1 MWKCYPKYNLELLIN
16 INYMKKNRIL
26 FTMCAVAAL
35 TACTDNELS
44 SVTEGSNTG
53 KAAIELTV
61 APEVETR
68 GAWYFGDE
76 GGQFKWNENDMIG
89 LSMVSRDKEETI
101 TDSHYT
107 LTNYQFT
114 ASSETGIQ
122 YPSATGYFTTKNAT
136 VFSGKY
142 VAYYP
147 YDDTYKDP
155 SLTIPVSSPYIQYT
169 SVASVD
175 PEVRSLFAGDHSFAY
190 SQPFAMEGGTEA
202 KATIKLQN
210 LSGSF
215 MLNLKADLKEKFGT
229 SGISYIIATT
239 GAFNLGQP
247 KDGAGEFPVKGD
259 LKSVIVTPDDNAAT
273 YDNENGFQEALILHM
288 STANK
293 GGYDANGALV
303 IDAKDETVYMVT
315 LPRPDFFNEGYRF
328 YLVDVNH
335 KAYEIE
341 KDAATLQAAGYT
353 TICGKVA
360 NFGVKSA
367 DVTETKVNGQS
378 VYVAAD
384 GASLTSLSKV
394 ADGSK
399 IYIFNNIELESNLTF
414 INSVELIA
422 AKNQGKITVP
432 AGKKLTFAANSTINT
447 EVEIEKSIT
456 EGLIADAGLTI
467 GTKGKV
473 SNSTPFVVK
482 AFTQVVVEGEY
493 TNNATFTVEAP
504 AATSSDANRGLKV
517 TGTFNN
523 NGTVDNYGTVANTNV
538 FNNNCNAYFLDQIGS
553 KLSGKSMTMAETAE
567 YICIVDRQ
575 ERLLEAVSQRP
586 STTIRLKNC
595 EEGVQGYKRTAYDF
609 QSYDWS
615 KYKFEIIDDNVAIQN
630 SAPATYEKAAKIK
643 SLTVVNGMFVQEDNA
658 QLEIVEDLTN
668 NGTATFKNKCNVGGN
683 VYTNGRFTMSGA
695 SSNLTNRML
704 VKGDFTIGTG
714 GSATF
719 ENNIIVRIVG
729 SNGVINYGKFVIT
742 DATETGKVPAIV
754 YAKAFSG
761 NGTWANYPTVVD
773 NPIVP
778 YNN

>member
-1 MWKCYPKYNLELLIN
+1 
-16 INYMKKNRIL
+16 MKKNRIL

-68 GAWYFGDE
+68 GAWYFDE
-76 GGQFKWNENDMIG
+76 DGGQFKWNENDMIG

-114 ASSETGIQ
+114 ATTGGTVSV
-122 YPSATGYFTTKNAT
+122 YPSTTGYFTTQNAT

-190 SQPFAMEGGTEA
+190 SQPFAMEGGVEA
-202 KATIKLQN
+202 KGTIKLQN

-215 MLNLKADLKEKFGT
+215 MLNLKADLSTTFGT
-229 SGISYIIATT
+229 SNGISYIIATT
-239 GAFNLGQP
+239 GDFNLGD
-247 KDGAGEFPVKGD
+247 KKENAGEFPVKGE
-259 LKSVIVTPDDNAAT
+259 LKNVIVAPGDDAAT
-273 YDNENGFQEALILHM
+273 YEKSQEALILHM

-293 GGYDANGALV
+293 GSYDANGALE
-303 IDAKDETVYMVT
+303 IGGDEKVYMVT

-367 DVTETKVNGQS
+367 DVTETKVNGQK

-384 GASLTSLSKV
+384 GASLASLSKV

-414 INSVELIA
+414 LNSVELIA

-432 AGKKLTFAANSTINT
+432 EGKTLTFDAKSTINT
-447 EVEIEKSIT
+447 EVEIKKST
-456 EGLIADAGLTI
+456 TRGLIADAGLTI

-493 TNNATFTVEAP
+493 TNNATFTIEAP

-538 FNNNCNAYFLDQIGS
+538 FNNNINAYFLDQIGS

-575 ERLLEAVSQRP
+575 ERLLEAINQRP
-586 STTIRLKNC
+586 STTIRLKKC
-595 EEGVQGYKRTAYDF
+595 AVGVAGAGGTVAYDF
-609 QSYDWS
+609 QDNDWS
-615 KYKFEIIDDNVAIQN
+615 KYDFEVVADNSSDYVRIQN
-630 SAPATYEKAAKIK
+630 SKPTEYTGTAKIK
-643 SLTVVNGMFVQEDNA
+643 SLTVKVGRCYQEAGVKLEIAENLAVNNSTEMLVRNMLTVNGEV
-658 QLEIVEDLTN
+658 T
-668 NGTATFKNKCNVGGN
+668 TAGKFGIE
-683 VYTNGRFTMSGA
+683 A
-695 SSNLTNRML
+695 AASNLTDRMKVL
-704 VKGDFTIGTG
+704 GNFTIVSG

-719 ENNIIVRIVG
+719 NNNIIVRIFGADGVVNELGG
-729 SNGVINYGKFVIT
+729 SFVIT
-742 DATETGKVPAIV
+742 DATEANKVPAIV

-761 NGTWANYPTVVD
+761 NGTWANYPTVVE
-773 NPIVP
+773 NPEKP

>member
-1 MWKCYPKYNLELLIN
+1 
-16 INYMKKNRIL
+16 MKKNRIL

-68 GAWYFGDE
+68 GAWCFDE
-76 GGQFKWNENDMIG
+76 DGGQFKWNENDMIG

-114 ASSETGIQ
+114 ATTGGTVSV
-122 YPSATGYFTTKNAT
+122 YPSTTGYFTTQNAT

-190 SQPFAMEGGTEA
+190 SQPFAMEGGDEA
-202 KATIKLQN
+202 KGTIKLQN

-215 MLNLKADLKEKFGT
+215 MLNLKADLSTTFGT
-229 SGISYIIATT
+229 SNGISYIIATT
-239 GAFNLGQP
+239 GDFNLGD
-247 KDGAGEFPVKGD
+247 KKENAGEFPVKGE
-259 LKSVIVTPDDNAAT
+259 LKNVIVAPGDDAAT
-273 YDNENGFQEALILHM
+273 YEKSQEALILHM

-293 GGYDANGALV
+293 GSYDANGALE
-303 IDAKDETVYMVT
+303 IGGGAEKVYMVT

-367 DVTETKVNGQS
+367 DVTETKVNGRN

-384 GASLTSLSKV
+384 GASLASLSGV
-394 ADGSK
+394 AAGSQ
-399 IYIFNNIELESNLTF
+399 IYIFNNIELESDLTF
-414 INSVELIA
+414 ANSVELIA

-432 AGKKLTFAANSTINT
+432 AGKTLTFAAKSTINT
-447 EVEIEKSIT
+447 EVEIEESIT
-456 EGLIADAGLTI
+456 AGLIANAGLTI

-473 SNSTPFVVK
+473 TNSTPFVVK
-482 AFTQVVVEGEY
+482 TLTQVVVEGEY
-493 TNNATFTVEAP
+493 TNNATFTIEAP
-504 AATSSDANRGLKV
+504 AATTSEANRGLKV
-517 TGTFNN
+517 TGKFTNN
-523 NGTVDNYGTVANTNV
+523 ETVDNYGTVSNVNGKFTNEG
-538 FNNNCNAYFLDQIGS
+538 NFLDEIGS
-553 KLSGKSMTMAETAE
+553 KLSGTSMAQNGK

-575 ERLLEAVSQRP
+575 ERLLEAINQRP
-586 STTIRLKNC
+586 STTIRLKKC
-595 EEGVQGYKRTAYDF
+595 EVGVAGAGSSIAYDF
-609 QSYDWS
+609 QDNDWS
-615 KYKFEIIDDNVAIQN
+615 KYDFEVVADSPFDYVRIQN
-630 SAPATYEKAAKIK
+630 SKPTEYTGTAKIK
-643 SLTVVNGMFVQEDNA
+643 SLTVKVGRCYQEAGVKLEIAENLAVNNSTEMLVRNMLTVNGKV
-658 QLEIVEDLTN
+658 T
-668 NGTATFKNKCNVGGN
+668 TAGKFAIAE
-683 VYTNGRFTMSGA
+683 A
-695 SSNLTNRML
+695 STNLTDRMKVL
-704 VKGDFTIGTG
+704 GNFTIANG

-719 ENNIIVRIVG
+719 NYNIIVRIFG
-729 SNGVINYGKFVIT
+729 AEGVVNELGGNFVIT
-742 DATETGKVPAIV
+742 DATVANKVPAIV
-754 YAKAFSG
+754 YAKAFEG
-761 NGTWANYPTVVD
+761 DGTWANYPTVVND
-773 NPIVP
+773 PENP